1 MKKLLPISA
10 AFAIGV
16 FAPIFSVLAADVEYV
31 GSSSSGDVAL
41 PANWG
46 GTLPTTADTATFPV
60 GFLCPS
66 AGLTLGQALTLGS
79 INWNETVE
87 RELDLGGRTLT
98 LDDAS
103 GMTQMSLG
111 QNAVL
116 TIKNGTLDVASTVHR
131 LLPSGD
137 YGTFILTN
145 ATMKVKK
152 ADWRFNGSYGR
163 GFTTKILKHAR
174 LIFSEIPNADV
185 ALGMYGKYD
194 CSIIIDGGF
203 VSMMSSSGN
212 SRRLMFNQ
220 EWENGILKVV
230 NGGVIDFPS
239 PSGNTSGVRF
249 TGNPSRVLIDGGA
262 MYQTNGITWY
272 TDNYGIRYSNYS
284 KNTPGTFAVT
294 NSTVKGTRFNHWGSG
309 GHVTFHNSNVDFYF
323 NNHNYA
329 GYFFGS
335 ASGPNSATISG
346 TTTFKAKAVGWNS
359 TSRGGDIFTVAGG
372 TFDAPVTMAGTNG
385 VFAMT
390 GGEGTGAITMNG
402 ASNTVAFTGGK
413 WTGTITMDGASNA
426 VTITGG
432 NLNHSSALQ
441 VLGTSNVFTIA
452 DTAVVTGTYTTVS
465 GAGARL
471 VQNGG
476 TAYGGIQLTGNGV
489 TAHLKNGATRWSQ
502 HKSNG
507 LQFKH
512 GVRNAVLVI
521 EDATYENNGNFCGD
535 YKGSGYVYTDAGCIY
550 TNCPGSAIEFRGTHP
565 KLINSEATLYAGG
578 GVYVAMTLGSFTPGT
593 ASTGP
598 NLGTEPLDNPLALRY
613 ILPANGYAEAPLQ
626 GACSRDTGRPIALC
640 GNARIEVD
648 ASGYSRPK
656 TKTRI
661 PLVTDVANFTV
672 YGNLM
677 LDIDAL
683 NRNNAANLPEDSKL
697 EYVAA
702 DKTLYLTFKSR
713 MGMVVVF
720 Q

>member
-1 MKKLLPISA
+1 MKGARVVCSELPPGDQRLPL
-10 AFAIGV
+10 IGKN
-16 FAPIFSVLAADVEYV
+16 D
-31 GSSSSGDVAL
+31 
-41 PANWG
+41 
-46 GTLPTTADTATFPV
+46 
-60 GFLCPS
+60 C
-66 AGLTLGQALTLGS
+66 
-79 INWNETVE
+79 
-87 RELDLGGRTLT
+87 EL
-98 LDDAS
+98 
-103 GMTQMSLG
+103 
-111 QNAVL
+111 V
-116 TIKNGTLDVASTVHR
+116 
-131 LLPSGD
+131 
-137 YGTFILTN
+137 
-145 ATMKVKK
+145 
-152 ADWRFNGSYGR
+152 
-163 GFTTKILKHAR
+163 
-174 LIFSEIPNADV
+174 
-185 ALGMYGKYD
+185 
-194 CSIIIDGGF
+194 IDGGF
-203 VSMMSSSGN
+203 LSIKSQASGD
-212 SRRLMFNQ
+212 RRLAFNQ
-220 EWENGILKVV
+220 TWENSVFKLL
-230 NGGVIDFPS
+230 NGGVIEFTS
-239 PSGNTSGVRF
+239 PPGNTAAIRF
-249 TGNPSRVLIDGGA
+249 NGNPARVLIDGGA
-262 MYQTNGITWY
+262 MYQTNALTWY
-272 TDNYGIRYSNYS
+272 TDNYGIRYANNDVA
-284 KNTPGTFAVT
+284 KPGFFAVT
-294 NSTVKGTRFNHWGSG
+294 NSTIKGTRFNLCGTG
-309 GHVTFHNSNVDFYF
+309 GNVTFHNSDVDFYF
-323 NNHNYA
+323 NNHQYA
-329 GYFFGS
+329 GFSFYS
-335 ASGPNSATISG
+335 SSGRNSLTISG
-346 TTTFKAKAVGWNS
+346 TTMFKAKTLTWEKM
-359 TSRGGDIFTVAGG
+359 SRNDSFAFTGG
-372 TFDAPVTMAGTNG
+372 TFDAPVTMSGTNG
-385 VFAMT
+385 VFALT

-402 ASNTVAFTGGK
+402 ASNMVAFTGGK

-598 NLGTEPLDNPLALRY
+598 NLGTEPLDNPVALRY

-683 NRNNAANLPEDSKL
+683 NRNNVANLPEDSKL